1 MKDPSG
7 MEILSAVLV
16 INEVWQGNIVLHHEN
31 NKEAEREEMKD
42 ETHDIEDE
50 EQDEL
55 EDDEEKEE

>member
-7 MEILSAVLV
+7 MEILSVVPV
-16 INEVWQGNIVLHHEN
+16 INEVGHGDIVSHHEN
-31 NKEAEREEMKD
+31 NKEAEREEMKE

-55 EDDEEKEE
+55 EDDEGEEE